1 MKPIRIVLAD
11 DHPMLRSGIRAILQ
25 EVPGAEVL
33 GEAGDGHEALALV
46 EKNRPTLLVTDIAMP
61 GLNGLDLAAR
71 VVKDMPEVR
80 VIVLSMHSSEQY
92 VRRAMQAG
100 ASGYVLKDAGPEEL
114 KLAVTAVAR
123 GESYL
128 SPAVSKQVIA
138 GYVGGAGQEPSS
150 LDRLTQ
156 RQREVLQLIAEGLR
170 TKEIAKKLKISSRTV
185 ETYRAQ
191 LMEQLDIRDV
201 AGLVRYAISM
211 GLVQPDT

>member
-11 DHPMLRSGIRAILQ
+11 DHPMMRAGIRAMLQ
-25 EVPGAEVL
+25 EVPGAEIV
-33 GEAGDGHEALALV
+33 GEAGEGHEAFALV
-46 EKNRPTLLVTDIAMP
+46 EKNRPNILVADIAMP

-71 VVKDMPEVR
+71 VAKEIPEVR
-80 VIVLSMHSSEQY
+80 IIILSMHSTEQY

-100 ASGYVLKDAGPEEL
+100 ASGYVLKDAGQEEL
-114 KLAVTAVAR
+114 KLAVIAVAR

-128 SPAVSKQVIA
+128 SPGVSKQVIA
-138 GYVGGAGQEPSS
+138 GFVGGLGEEPGS
-150 LDRLTQ
+150 LERLTP

-170 TKEIAKKLKISSRTV
+170 TKEIAKKLRISSRTV

-201 AGLVRYAISM
+201 AGLVRYAISA

>member
-11 DHPMLRSGIRAILQ
+11 DHPMMRAGIRAMLQ
-25 EVPGAEVL
+25 EVPEAEVV
-33 GEAGDGHEALALV
+33 GEAGDGHEALAQV
-46 EKNRPTLLVTDIAMP
+46 EKLRPHLLLTDVAMP

-71 VVKDMPEVR
+71 LAKDLPEVR
-80 VIVLSMHSSEQY
+80 VIVLSMHASEQY

-100 ASGYVLKDAGPEEL
+100 AAGYVLKDAGPEEL
-114 KLAVTAVAR
+114 RLAVAAVAR

-128 SPAVSKQVIA
+128 SPAISKQVIS
-138 GYVGGAGQEPSS
+138 GYLGGTGQEPTS
-150 LDRLTQ
+150 LERLTP

-170 TKEIAKKLKISSRTV
+170 TKEIAKKLGISSRTV

-191 LMEQLDIRDV
+191 LMEQLAIRDV
-201 AGLVRYAISM
+201 AGLVRYAISA